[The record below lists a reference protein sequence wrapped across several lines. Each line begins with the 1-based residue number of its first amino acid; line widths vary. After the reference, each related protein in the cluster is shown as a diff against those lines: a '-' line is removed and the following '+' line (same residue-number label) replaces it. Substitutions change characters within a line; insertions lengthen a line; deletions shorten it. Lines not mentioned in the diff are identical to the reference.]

1 MMKGRARER
10 CKPIWG
16 KILSVLPFSVVRM
29 FKTST
34 SSRLVAGVTRA
45 DVNVKTVKATK
56 AMRLM
61 NMMKMQLG

>member
-1 MMKGRARER
+1 MNGRAGER
-10 CKPIWG
+10 YKPIWG

-29 FKTST
+29 LKTSA
-34 SSRLVAGVTRA
+34 SSRLVGGVTRA
-45 DVNVKTVKATK
+45 DVNVKKVKATK